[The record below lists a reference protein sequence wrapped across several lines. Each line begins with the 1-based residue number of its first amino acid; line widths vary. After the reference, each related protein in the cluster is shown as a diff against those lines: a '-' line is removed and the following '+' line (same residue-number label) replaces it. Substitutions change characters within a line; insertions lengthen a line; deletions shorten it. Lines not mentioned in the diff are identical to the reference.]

1 MQLKFMLA
9 AACTALISA
18 PVYASP
24 SLMQVF
30 DGKSCDH
37 VLDNGGFFKT
47 CYSYQHK
54 SPDRCWSRL
63 DGGLVFKGNIKK
75 RPSFYSDRNVPAK
88 FRSYSDS
95 YKYTKM
101 DRGHLCASDAS
112 FDYSKKAQRSTY
124 VMSQIAMQAPNSNR
138 KSWLKIEK
146 LGRQV
151 AAKLGSLDVV
161 TLSFYGKN
169 PRKLGKDKISVA
181 EGFGRMLTNDSKGY
195 RKCFYMP
202 NDNQIYKLK
211 EMQVDCSDLV
221 RKYRMQK
228 RY

>member
-1 MQLKFMLA
+1 MRLKCVLVAFA
-9 AACTALISA
+9 AASISGVA
-18 PVYASP
+18 MASP
-24 SLMQVF
+24 SLIQVF
-30 DGKSCDH
+30 DERSCDQ
-37 VLDNGGFFKT
+37 VLTNGGFFKT
-47 CYSYQHK
+47 CYSYEHK
-54 SPDRCWSRL
+54 SPDRCWSKL
-63 DGGLVFKGNIKK
+63 DGKLVFSGNIKK
-75 RPSFYSDRNVPAK
+75 RPSFYVDRNVPAK
-88 FRSYSDS
+88 YQSFPDS

-112 FDYSKKAQRSTY
+112 FDYSQKAQRSTY

-151 AAKLGSLDVV
+151 ASKLGNLDVV

-169 PRKLGKDKISVA
+169 PRKLGKDKVSVA
-181 EGFGRMLTNDSKGY
+181 DGFGRILANDAKGY

-202 NDNQIYKLK
+202 NDNKIYKLK
-211 EMQVDCSDLV
+211 EMQVDCSELV

-228 RY
+228 